1 MARMGRPITTARS
14 GKPYRLHALLLR
26 HGISQSDLR
35 RAMTYEAGGRAGNT
49 LAPSTLSS
57 LLTRHAWPRTMHP
70 DTVRAQVAEF
80 LRGRA
85 VPEDEIATAWMLEG
99 EDVEHVPTDNR
110 GAFAAAKH
118 TDAAAGAED
127 PFDLPEAEMLS
138 PAARDHFRLA
148 RHPFVDDV
156 QGPQDVYLSKDQR
169 YVRESMYYAAK
180 HGGFIAVIGES
191 GSGKSTL
198 RRDLVDRIR
207 RDDEPIVIIN
217 VKTVDKRELTTS
229 HICDAIIADISTEVP
244 KLSKEAK
251 ARQVER
257 LLASSASTNVS
268 HVLMIEEAHDLN
280 KYTLKY
286 LKRFWELE
294 DGFKKLLGIVLVGQ
308 PELANLL
315 DERRNPDIREVI
327 RRIEQARL
335 KPLNGNLEEYLALK
349 FKRVG
354 ARLDDIF
361 ERDAYD
367 AIRARL
373 TRRRQGTNEV
383 ETQMYPLVVQ
393 NLIVKAMNQAV
404 ELGLDKI
411 SGELVGRV

>member
-1 MARMGRPITTARS
+1 MARMGRPITSERS
-14 GKPYRLHALLLR
+14 EKPYQLHALLLR

-35 RAMTYEAGGRAGNT
+35 RAMTYEAGGRAGAM

-57 LLTRHAWPRTMHP
+57 LLTRHAWPRTMRP
-70 DTVRAQVAEF
+70 ETVKAQVAEF

-85 VPEDEIATAWMLEG
+85 VPEAEIATAWMLEG
-99 EDVEHVPTDNR
+99 ETVEHTPTDTR
-110 GAFAAAKH
+110 GVFAAAKPI
-118 TDAAAGAED
+118 AETPSAD
-127 PFDLPEAEMLS
+127 DFNLPEAEMLS

-180 HGGFIAVIGES
+180 HGGFVAIIGES

-244 KLSKEAK
+244 RLSKEAK

-257 LLASSASTNVS
+257 LLASSADTGIS

-294 DGFKKLLGIVLVGQ
+294 DGFKKLLGIVLIGQ

-335 KPLNGNLEEYLALK
+335 KPLNGNLEEYLTLK

-354 ARLDDIF
+354 ARPADLF
-361 ERDAYD
+361 EADAYD

-373 TRRRQGTNEV
+373 TRRRPGTNEV

-393 NLIVKAMNQAV
+393 NLIVKCMNQAV

>member
-1 MARMGRPITTARS
+1 MIGRPITSEHSA
-14 GKPYRLHALLLR
+14 KPYRLHGLLLR
-26 HGISQSDLR
+26 HGIAQGDLR
-35 RAMTYEAGGRAGNT
+35 QVLRFETGTRAGES
-49 LAPSTLSS
+49 LAASTLSG
-57 LLTRHAWPRTMHP
+57 LLTRHAWPRTLRP
-70 DTVRAQVAEF
+70 EALKAQVAAF
-80 LRGRA
+80 LTSRN
-85 VPEDEIATAWMLEG
+85 VPADEIANCWRLEG
-99 EDVEHVPTDNR
+99 DDTEVLPPATGMFNAINPR
-110 GAFAAAKH
+110 AQTAAN
-118 TDAAAGAED
+118 TED

-138 PAARDHFRLA
+138 PVARDHFHLA

-180 HGGFIAVIGES
+180 HGGFVAVIGES
-191 GSGKSTL
+191 GSGKTTL

-257 LLASSASTNVS
+257 LLTSSSSTGVS

-354 ARLDDIF
+354 AKCDDIF

-373 TRRRQGTNEV
+373 TRRRPGTNEV

-404 ELGLDKI
+404 ELGLAKI

>member
-1 MARMGRPITTARS
+1 MTRMGRPITSDRS
-14 GKPYRLHALLLR
+14 DKPYRLHGLLLR
-26 HGISQSDLR
+26 HGISQSELR
-35 RAMTYEAGGRAGNT
+35 RAMKYEAGGRAGNV
-49 LAPSTLSS
+49 LAPSTLSG

-70 DTVRAQVAEF
+70 DTVKAQVAEF
-80 LRGRA
+80 LRSRN
-85 VPEDEIATAWMLEG
+85 VPDDEIATAWMVEG
-99 EDVEHVPTDNR
+99 DDVEHTPTDTR
-110 GAFAAAKH
+110 GVFNAAKPAAA
-118 TDAAAGAED
+118 AAADE
-127 PFDLPEAEMLS
+127 PFELPEAEMLS
-138 PAARDHFRLA
+138 PAAREHFGLA

-191 GSGKSTL
+191 GAGKSTL
-198 RRDLVDRIR
+198 RRDLIERIR
-207 RDDEPIVIIN
+207 RDDESIMFIHT
-217 VKTVDKRELTTS
+217 KTVDKRELTTS
-229 HICDAIIADISTEVP
+229 HICDAIIADISTETP

-257 LLASSASTNVS
+257 LLATSARTGTT
-268 HVLMIEEAHDLN
+268 HVLIIEEAHDLT
-280 KYTLKY
+280 KPVLRY

-294 DGFKKLLGIVLVGQ
+294 DGFRRLLGIILVGQ
-308 PELANLL
+308 NELGDLL

-349 FKRVG
+349 LKRVG
-354 ARLDDIF
+354 SRPEDLF
-361 ERDAYD
+361 EPDAYD

-373 TRRRQGTNEV
+373 LQRRQGTNEV
-383 ETQMYPLVVQ
+383 VSQLYPLVVQ
-393 NLIVKAMNQAV
+393 NLVVKCMNQAV

>member
-1 MARMGRPITTARS
+1 MARMGRPITSERS
-14 GKPYRLHALLLR
+14 EKPYQLHALLLR

-35 RAMTYEAGGRAGNT
+35 RAMTYEAGGRAGNM

-57 LLTRHAWPRTMHP
+57 LLTRHAWPRTMRP
-70 DTVRAQVAEF
+70 ATVKAQVAEF
-80 LRGRA
+80 LRSHQ
-85 VPEDEIATAWMLEG
+85 VPEEEIATAWMLDG
-99 EDVEHVPTDNR
+99 ESVEHTPTDTR
-110 GAFAAAKH
+110 GVFAAAKP
-118 TDAAAGAED
+118 AAAASAEQI
-127 PFDLPEAEMLS
+127 PLPEAEMLS

-217 VKTVDKRELTTS
+217 IKTVDKRELTTS

-257 LLASSASTNVS
+257 LLASSANTGIS

-280 KYTLKY
+280 KFTLKC

-308 PELANLL
+308 PELGLLL

-354 ARLDDIF
+354 AKPADLF
-361 ERDAYD
+361 EPDAYD

-373 TRRRQGTNEV
+373 TRRRPGTNEV

-393 NLIVKAMNQAV
+393 NLIVKCMNQAV
-404 ELGLDKI
+404 ELGLGKI

>member
-1 MARMGRPITTARS
+1 MARMGRPITSTRS
-14 GKPYRLHALLLR
+14 EKPYQLHALLLR
-26 HGISQSDLR
+26 HGIPQGDLR
-35 RAMTYEAGGRAGNT
+35 HAMVYEAGSRSGSP
-49 LAPSTLSS
+49 LASSTLSQ
-57 LLTRHAWPRTMHP
+57 LLTRHAWPRTVHP
-70 DTVRAQVAEF
+70 DTLKRQVADF
-80 LRGRA
+80 LRSRN
-85 VPEDEIATAWMLEG
+85 VPEDEIATAWIPEG
-99 EDVEHVPTDNR
+99 ETVELTPASALGVFRHANPVAPKPAD
-110 GAFAAAKH
+110 
-118 TDAAAGAED
+118 DQIEI
-127 PFDLPEAEMLS
+127 PEAEMLS
-138 PAARDHFRLA
+138 PVARDHFRLA

-180 HGGFIAVIGES
+180 HGGFVAVIGES

-257 LLASSASTNVS
+257 LLAASSSTGVS

-294 DGFKKLLGIVLVGQ
+294 DGFKKLLGIILIGQ
-308 PELANLL
+308 PELGDRL
-315 DERRNPDIREVI
+315 DERRNYDAREVI
-327 RRIEQARL
+327 RRCEVARL

-349 FKRVG
+349 LKRVG
-354 ARLDDIF
+354 VRPEDLF
-361 ERDAYD
+361 EKDAFD

-373 TRRRQGTNEV
+373 TRRRHGTNEV
-383 ETQMYPLVVQ
+383 ESQLYPLVVQ
-393 NLIVKAMNQAV
+393 NLVVRCLNQCI
-404 ELGLDKI
+404 ELGIPKI
-411 SGELVGRV
+411 SAKLVERV

>member
-1 MARMGRPITTARS
+1 MARMGRPITSERS
-14 GKPYRLHALLLR
+14 EKPYQLHALLLR

-35 RAMTYEAGGRAGNT
+35 RAMTYEAGGRAGNM

-70 DTVRAQVAEF
+70 DTVKAQVAEF
-80 LRGRA
+80 LRSRQ
-85 VPEDEIATAWMLEG
+85 VPDDEIATAWMLDG
-99 EDVEHVPTDNR
+99 ETVEHTPTDAR
-110 GAFAAAKH
+110 GVFAAAKPAE
-118 TDAAAGAED
+118 AAVPADE
-127 PFDLPEAEMLS
+127 FNLPEAEMLS

-257 LLASSASTNVS
+257 LLASSSSTGVS

-354 ARLDDIF
+354 AKLDDIF
-361 ERDAYD
+361 EPDAYD

-373 TRRRQGTNEV
+373 TRRREGTNEV
-383 ETQMYPLVVQ
+383 VTQMYPLVVQ

>member
-1 MARMGRPITTARS
+1 
-14 GKPYRLHALLLR
+14 
-26 HGISQSDLR
+26 
-35 RAMTYEAGGRAGNT
+35 
-49 LAPSTLSS
+49 
-57 LLTRHAWPRTMHP
+57 
-70 DTVRAQVAEF
+70 
-80 LRGRA
+80 
-85 VPEDEIATAWMLEG
+85 
-99 EDVEHVPTDNR
+99 
-110 GAFAAAKH
+110 
-118 TDAAAGAED
+118 
-127 PFDLPEAEMLS
+127 MLS
-138 PAARDHFRLA
+138 TAAREHFGLV

-257 LLASSASTNVS
+257 LLASSSNTGVS

-294 DGFKKLLGIVLVGQ
+294 DGFKKLLGIVLIGQ

-335 KPLNGNLEEYLALK
+335 RPLNGNLEEYLTLK

-354 ARLDDIF
+354 STLDAIF

-373 TRRRQGTNEV
+373 TRRRPGTNEV
-383 ETQMYPLVVQ
+383 DTQMYPLVVQ
-393 NLIVKAMNQAV
+393 NLVVKCMNQV
-404 ELGLDKI
+404 MELGLDKI
-411 SGELVGRV
+411 SAELVGRV

>member
-1 MARMGRPITTARS
+1 MARMGRPITSDRS
-14 GKPYRLHALLLR
+14 EKPYQLHALLLR

-35 RAMTYEAGGRAGNT
+35 RAMTYEAGGRAGNM
-49 LAPSTLSS
+49 LAASTLSS

-70 DTVRAQVAEF
+70 DTVKAQVAEF
-80 LRGRA
+80 LRSRQ
-85 VPEDEIATAWMLEG
+85 VPDDEIATAWMLDG
-99 EDVEHVPTDNR
+99 ETVEHTPTDAR
-110 GAFAAAKH
+110 GVFAAAKPAS
-118 TDAAAGAED
+118 DPAGED
-127 PFDLPEAEMLS
+127 PFELPEAEMLS

-191 GSGKSTL
+191 GSGKTTL
-198 RRDLVDRIR
+198 RRDLVERIR

-257 LLASSASTNVS
+257 LLASSSSTGVS

-354 ARLDDIF
+354 ARPDDIF

-373 TRRRQGTNEV
+373 TRRRPGTNEV

>member
-1 MARMGRPITTARS
+1 MARMGRPITSEQSVR
-14 GKPYRLHALLLR
+14 PYQLHALLLR
-26 HGISQSDLR
+26 HDISQSDLR

-49 LAPSTLSS
+49 LAPSTLSG
-57 LLTRHAWPRTMHP
+57 LLTRHKWPRTMHP
-70 DTVRAQVAEF
+70 DTVRAQVAAF
-80 LRGRA
+80 LRERH
-85 VPEDEIATAWMLEG
+85 VPEEEIATAWMLEG
-99 EDVEHVPTDNR
+99 DTVEHVPTDTR
-110 GAFAAAKH
+110 GVFAAAKPIAE
-118 TDAAAGAED
+118 AAPAD
-127 PFDLPEAEMLS
+127 DIQLPEPEMLS

-180 HGGFIAVIGES
+180 HGGFVAVIGES

-257 LLASSASTNVS
+257 LLASSSSTGVS

-354 ARLDDIF
+354 ASCDAIF

-383 ETQMYPLVVQ
+383 DTQMYPLVVQ

-404 ELGLDKI
+404 ELGLGKI